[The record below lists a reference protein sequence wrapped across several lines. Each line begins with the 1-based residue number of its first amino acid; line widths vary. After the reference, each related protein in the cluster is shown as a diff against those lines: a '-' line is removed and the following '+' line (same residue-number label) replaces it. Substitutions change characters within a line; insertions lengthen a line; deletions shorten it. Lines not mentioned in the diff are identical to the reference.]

1 MSRRWIAALTAMMIA
16 ATAVAPQNTTAAQAA
31 PVTEEIMKPV
41 GATTTNGVEKDTNA
55 DGVSDNGFVYQ
66 VNGTTATITA
76 YRGTATALTVPLR
89 IEAGST
95 ASGSTGS
102 AGSTASATYDVTA
115 IGSAAF
121 AGNAGLTTVTMQ
133 GGTQPSG
140 NGSNN
145 STATAAV
152 GLQTIGDRA
161 FYGCPSLTTVTIPAT
176 ATTIGSQAFSDC
188 PALTALN
195 VTAGNQRYI
204 SNDGVLY
211 EYVGYN
217 TGAVGSYNTYTL
229 MQYPSGKVSTSF
241 TVPAS
246 IASRLT
252 AIGQGAFAGAQAL
265 TSVTLPE
272 TVESIGAETFRN
284 CSALTSVTIP
294 SKVTAIPS
302 YAFSG
307 CSALATVSIPSTVT
321 SIADGAFQ
329 NCYALGTIA
338 LPEKLTT
345 INNSTF
351 YGCSKLS
358 EVTIPMGVV
367 NIGATAFAYCTS
379 LVKITIPTSVT
390 SIGANAFL
398 GVNGLT
404 MYCHS
409 GSPAATYASSN
420 KIGVVMTYT
429 VRFLSD
435 TGTLLK
441 SEEVVYGSA
450 ATAPAMPERPGYKLE
465 WSSSFSNVTSD
476 LSITA
481 VYKRVYTVT
490 FIDRYR
496 NKTSTVEV
504 EYGQGA
510 KAPAWTMS
518 GYNLKWDKNFS
529 SVTGDMT
536 VYASWRDPR
545 TGFVIDRNTKKPAKL
560 DSELTKGTVT
570 YRVTSANVQ
579 NPRVCYVSNS
589 NTEARTVTIPKT
601 VTINGVK
608 YKVVSIADNAF
619 EDNANLTTLTI
630 GANVTSI
637 GIEAFCRC
645 KKLSTVKITSKK
657 LGTIGNKAFYGIR
670 NNATFSAYRSKLTS
684 YQSKLKKSG
693 INTTIRLR
701 AIG

>member
-1 MSRRWIAALTAMMIA
+1 MKKKWIAVLTAMTIV
-16 ATAVAPQNTTAAQAA
+16 TTTVAPQAAITAQAA
-31 PVTEEIMKPV
+31 PVTEESIGLL
-41 GATTTNGVEKDTNA
+41 GASTTTGAEKDSNG

-66 VNGTTATITA
+66 VSGTTATITA

-89 IEAGST
+89 IEVGASKSGST
-95 ASGSTGS
+95 AT
-102 AGSTASATYDVTA
+102 TAATYDVTA

-133 GGTQPSG
+133 GGTPTTGSG
-140 NGSNN
+140 SS

-188 PALTALN
+188 PALNALN

-211 EYVGYN
+211 QYVGYN
-217 TGAVGSYNTYTL
+217 SGAVGSYNTYTL
-229 MQYPSGKVSTSF
+229 MQYPSGKTSTTF
-241 TVPAS
+241 AVPAS

-252 AIGQGAFAGAQAL
+252 AIGQGAFAGAQTL

-272 TVESIGAETFRN
+272 TVESIGAEAFRN
-284 CSALTSVTIP
+284 CSALTSITIP
-294 SKVTAIPS
+294 SKVTNISS

-329 NCYALGTIA
+329 NCYALSAIA

-345 INNSTF
+345 LSNSTF

-390 SIGANAFL
+390 AIGANAFL

-409 GSPAATYASSN
+409 GSPAANYASSN

-441 SEEVVYGSA
+441 SEEVVYGSS

-465 WSSSFSNVTSD
+465 WSSSFKNVMSD
-476 LSITA
+476 LSVTA

-490 FIDRYR
+490 FIDKYR
-496 NKTSTVEV
+496 NKRSTDEV
-504 EYGQGA
+504 EYGKGA
-510 KAPAWTMS
+510 QAPKWTMS
-518 GYNLKWDKNFS
+518 GYTLKWDKNFS

-536 VYASWRDPR
+536 VYASWKDPR
-545 TGFVIDRNTKKPAKL
+545 TGFVIDKNTKKPSKV
-560 DSELTKGTVT
+560 DTELTKGTVT
-570 YRVTSANVQ
+570 YRVTNANVQ

-589 NTEARTVTIPKT
+589 NAEARTISIPKT
-601 VTINGVK
+601 VTVNGVK
-608 YKVVSIADNAF
+608 YSVSSIGDEAF
-619 EDNANLTTLTI
+619 ESNTNLTTLTI
-630 GANVTSI
+630 GANVSSI
-637 GIEAFCRC
+637 GSRAFYRC
-645 KKLSTVKITSKK
+645 KKLSSVKISSKK
-657 LGTIGNKAFYGIR
+657 LGTIGDKAFYGIQ
-670 NNATFSAYRSKLTS
+670 NNALFSAYRSKLKS
-684 YQSKLKKSG
+684 YQSKLKSSG
-693 INTTIRLR
+693 INTTIRLK